1 MVDIASSIIEKTVP
15 TMVAGA
21 VVVKTADTLF
31 GKQTKRKGKKGK
43 KQKGLLF

>member
-21 VVVKTADTLF
+21 VVVKSADALF
-31 GKQTKRKGKKGK
+31 GKQKRKKGKK